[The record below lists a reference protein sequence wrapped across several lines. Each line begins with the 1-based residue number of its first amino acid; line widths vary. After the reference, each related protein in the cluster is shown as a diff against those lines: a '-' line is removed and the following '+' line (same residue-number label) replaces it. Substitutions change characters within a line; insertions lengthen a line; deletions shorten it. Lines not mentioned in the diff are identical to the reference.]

1 MAERLKQLLDRVVEI
16 WKGWTAKQ
24 RATIISVTAVVLIV
38 VAILG
43 YALSRPNY
51 EVLAT
56 CDDYTE
62 INSIVNIL
70 TDAGIQSVVDDDKM
84 VVKVKKGDLTTA
96 KMAIAEEDIQSD
108 GYSLDD
114 ALSSSFTTTESDKS
128 KRYQLY
134 LETKFKKDLESM
146 DGVKKATVTVSL
158 AENNSSFYAT
168 QDETSVSVMLET
180 NKVFDDE
187 AAESMAV
194 FLATAVGND
203 TTNNID
209 IITTDGA
216 TLFSGRANSSNGS
229 GISTAGKLK
238 YKGQIESTTASAL
251 NKALLA
257 TGLYDEINIL
267 LNYDLDWDTVN
278 QVATEYSTQ
287 NGAEQ
292 AIFGTSYEEISE
304 STGGSG
310 GTPGTSSNDDDTTYD
325 ITDGYGGQSSIEIRD
340 YTYLPN
346 TLVTTTI
353 KEPGEIIK
361 ESSTLAVTMNKRVIY
376 REEEVE
382 ALGYLENMTWD
393 EFRSQNAKPTTIEV
407 DDQWIEILSK
417 ATGIDPE
424 NIAVA
429 ALEIHSFEAK
439 STSSIFSNPT
449 MWFQIALAAIILLL
463 LAFVVLRS
471 ARPLTVEE
479 REPELSIEEMLSSAR
494 ENQPVVED
502 IDMNDKSETR
512 KAIEKFVDENPE
524 AVALLLR
531 NWLNEGW
538 N

>member
-1 MAERLKQLLDRVVEI
+1 
-16 WKGWTAKQ
+16 
-24 RATIISVTAVVLIV
+24 
-38 VAILG
+38 
-43 YALSRPNY
+43 
-51 EVLAT
+51 
-56 CDDYTE
+56 
-62 INSIVNIL
+62 
-70 TDAGIQSVVDDDKM
+70 
-84 VVKVKKGDLTTA
+84 
-96 KMAIAEEDIQSD
+96 
-108 GYSLDD
+108 
-114 ALSSSFTTTESDKS
+114 
-128 KRYQLY
+128 
-134 LETKFKKDLESM
+134 
-146 DGVKKATVTVSL
+146 
-158 AENNSSFYAT
+158 
-168 QDETSVSVMLET
+168 
-180 NKVFDDE
+180 
-187 AAESMAV
+187 
-194 FLATAVGND
+194 
-203 TTNNID
+203 
-209 IITTDGA
+209 
-216 TLFSGRANSSNGS
+216 
-229 GISTAGKLK
+229 
-238 YKGQIESTTASAL
+238 
-251 NKALLA
+251 
-257 TGLYDEINIL
+257 
-267 LNYDLDWDTVN
+267 
-278 QVATEYSTQ
+278 
-287 NGAEQ
+287 
-292 AIFGTSYEEISE
+292 
-304 STGGSG
+304 
-310 GTPGTSSNDDDTTYD
+310 
-325 ITDGYGGQSSIEIRD
+325 
-340 YTYLPN
+340 
-346 TLVTTTI
+346 
-353 KEPGEIIK
+353 
-361 ESSTLAVTMNKRVIY
+361 MNKRVIY